1 MNTSDHFD
9 VIVLGLGAMGEERV
23 LTWEARDGR
32 VEVRTDRA
40 TYSGDHLVVTAG
52 PWAGTALLELGL
64 PLAVERN
71 VMYWFRPPDPAPF
84 SPDRFPIYI
93 YEYQRDAFIYG
104 FPQLRRDGVKVA
116 HDHSGERCTPET
128 IRREVAPGFIIDRHP
143 HHPEVT
149 IACGFSGHGFKFASV
164 VGEVLAD
171 LAGYGHTRHPIA
183 LFRLGRFA
191 TPA

>member
-9 VIVLGLGAMGEERV
+9 AIVLGSRLFLPTGGIMIGPEDGILVRGA
-23 LTWEARDGR
+23 LTSAR
-32 VEVRTDRA
+32 T
-40 TYSGDHLVVTAG
+40 
-52 PWAGTALLELGL
+52 
-64 PLAVERN
+64 
-71 VMYWFRPPDPAPF
+71 
-84 SPDRFPIYI
+84 
-93 YEYQRDAFIYG
+93 
-104 FPQLRRDGVKVA
+104 
-116 HDHSGERCTPET
+116 
-128 IRREVAPGFIIDRHP
+128 